1 MDKDS
6 IKLQHCQ
13 LVHQTRRR
21 VRILAPSLRKDLERS
36 YIYEILLR
44 KHAAILQVRL
54 VPALGSAVVYFNPAL
69 LPKAKLLRLLDTL
82 LGNLGSTRDTASQT
96 GLTSVC
102 SDEPEREYNLALEGM
117 TCASCGLLIEML
129 LRRDPRIS
137 SANVN
142 FATETAQI
150 RAKMAKND
158 LQDSIRALGYQAHSM
173 DNLSQRRL
181 QLSRER
187 ARIGEAWKRFFWA
200 GLLSLP
206 AIALGMAAPHTRLVG
221 FLELIF
227 TAPVVL
233 WSGRPFFEKA
243 WKLAR
248 QGSAN
253 MDSLVSLGVG
263 SAFGYSVVAL
273 LRGRRDFYF
282 EAAAGIVAFVLLGR
296 YLDERAR
303 GQAHEAIRQLID
315 LQPQTATVLRDGQE
329 WVIPI
334 DDVQIGDLL
343 LVRPGERIPTDAEV
357 VQGLSTV
364 DESMLTG
371 ESMPVVKEAG
381 HKVTGGCIN
390 GNGALQI
397 RVSAI
402 GADTVLA
409 GIIHM
414 VDQAQASR
422 LPIQKLVD
430 RVSGVFV
437 PAVMVISGLTFFA
450 WLAAGAGAARA
461 FGTAIT
467 VLLIACPCALGL
479 ATPAAIM
486 VGTGQAARRG
496 IFIRNGES
504 LEMAS
509 KLTAIVFDKTGTIT
523 EGKPVVTDFHNITR
537 VRDKEIL
544 RIAASA
550 ELHSEHF
557 LGMAIVNFARD
568 QAIELEDPQ
577 DFISEPGRGVKA
589 SAGGHTLLIGNCQW
603 LQENGVATARLQQTA
618 DTLASQGK
626 TPVFMSRDGK
636 PAAVFGIADKPR
648 ENARSAIAQL
658 HEMGVKTLMATGDV
672 AATAHYVAKLVGI
685 DEIVSQARPEDKLEI
700 IRSLQRSG
708 ERVGMIG
715 DGIND
720 APALAAADVSLAIG
734 GGTDVAMQTADLTL
748 VNGDIAKAAEAME
761 LSGFT
766 LRVIRQNLFWAFGY
780 NTVAIPVAALG
791 RLSPMVASAAM
802 ALSSVSVVLNSLR
815 LQRKN

>member
-1 MDKDS
+1 MDPHTVH
-6 IKLQHCQ
+6 LQHCQ

-21 VRILAPSLRKDLERS
+21 VRIEAPTLRKQLERC
-36 YIYEILLR
+36 YVYEILLR
-44 KHAAILQVRL
+44 KHPAIQHVRM
-54 VPALGSAVVYFNPAL
+54 VPALGCAVVHFDPARL
-69 LPKAKLLRLLDTL
+69 DKPKLLKLLDTI
-82 LGNLGSTRDTASQT
+82 LGNLGTACLPSAT
-96 GLTSVC
+96 DNAALAG
-102 SDEPEREYNLALEGM
+102 DEPEHEFNLALDGM

-129 LRRDPRIS
+129 LRRDPRVAA
-137 SANVN
+137 ANVN
-142 FATETAQI
+142 FATETAQVRARMSKAELQERI
-150 RAKMAKND
+150 RG
-158 LQDSIRALGYQAHSM
+158 LGYEAHSM
-173 DNLSQRRL
+173 DSLSQRRL
-181 QLSRER
+181 QLARER
-187 ARIGEAWKRFFWA
+187 ARINDAWKRFFWA

-221 FLELIF
+221 LLEMLF
-227 TAPVVL
+227 TTPVVL
-233 WSGRPFFEKA
+233 WSGRPFFDKA
-243 WKLAR
+243 FKLAR

-263 SAFGYSVVAL
+263 SAYGYSLVAL

-315 LQPQTATVLRDGQE
+315 LQPQTATLLRDGQE
-329 WVIPI
+329 YAVPI

-343 LVRPGERIPTDAEV
+343 LVRPGERIPTDGEV
-357 VQGLSTV
+357 ALGLSTV

-390 GNGALQI
+390 GNGSLQV
-397 RVSAI
+397 RVTAV

-430 RVSGVFV
+430 QVSGVFV
-437 PAVMVISGLTFFA
+437 PAVMVISGLTFFG
-450 WLAAGAGAARA
+450 WIAAGAGAAQA

-523 EGKPVVTDFHNITR
+523 EGKPVVTDFRNITR
-537 VRDKEIL
+537 VRDSEIL
-544 RIAASA
+544 RLAASS

-557 LGMAIVNFARD
+557 LGKAIVSHVRA
-568 QAIELEDPQ
+568 QELAFGDPE
-577 DFISEPGRGVKA
+577 DFISKPGRGVKA
-589 SAGGHTLLIGNCQW
+589 RASGHTLLIGNRHW
-603 LQENGVATARLQQTA
+603 LSENGVPTDKLDPIAEQWAA
-618 DTLASQGK
+618 QGK

-648 ENARSAIAQL
+648 ENARDAIAQL
-658 HEMGVKTLMATGDV
+658 HALGVKTLMATGDV
-672 AATAHYVAKLVGI
+672 AATANYVAEVVGI

-700 IRSLQRSG
+700 IRSLQARG

-780 NTVAIPVAALG
+780 NTVAIPVAAAG
-791 RLSPMVASAAM
+791 RLSPMLASAAM

-815 LQRKN
+815 LQRKG